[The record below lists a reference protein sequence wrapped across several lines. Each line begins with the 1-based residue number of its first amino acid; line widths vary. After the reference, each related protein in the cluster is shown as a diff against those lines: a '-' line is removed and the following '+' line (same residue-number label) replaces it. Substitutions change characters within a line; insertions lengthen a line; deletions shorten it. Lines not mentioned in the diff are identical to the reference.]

1 MFGIAVGRVWHEIEG
16 ELAQLPVE
24 NINDDNVVVRDE
36 LAERRARR
44 RQVS

>member
-1 MFGIAVGRVWHEIEG
+1 MLFRSIEG

-24 NINDDNVVVRDE
+24 NINDDNLVVHDE